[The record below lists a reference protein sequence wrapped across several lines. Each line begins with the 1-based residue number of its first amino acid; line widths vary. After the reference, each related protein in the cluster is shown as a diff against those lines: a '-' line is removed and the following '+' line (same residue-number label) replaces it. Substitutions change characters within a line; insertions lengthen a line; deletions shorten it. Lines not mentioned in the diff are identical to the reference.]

1 MSAASVAKSAVKL
14 DWAKVTSTLK
24 LAGNTASSLQAFK
37 KRHDNA
43 QKKVYELSKQD
54 TEIDFAYYRSVLKN
68 QDVVNEIEKAYKAFK
83 PVTYDV
89 NKQIKTIET
98 FEAKA
103 LENAKETE
111 QKVDTELAE
120 LQKTLDNIEN
130 ARPFE
135 ELTIAD
141 LHQARPEIKAK
152 VDEMVKKGSFTVP
165 GYTDKFPNLN
175 LM

>member
-1 MSAASVAKSAVKL
+1 MSSVAKSAVKL
-14 DWAKVTSTLK
+14 DWAKITTTLK
-24 LAGNTASSLQAFK
+24 LTGNTAASLQAFR
-37 KRHDNA
+37 KRHDAA
-43 QKKVYELSKQD
+43 QKKVYDLSKQS
-54 TEIDFAYYRSVLKN
+54 TEIDFSHYRSVLKN
-68 QDVVNEIEKAYKAFK
+68 QEVVNEIEKAYKAFK

-111 QKVDTELAE
+111 QKVDVELAE

-135 ELTIAD
+135 QLTIAE